1 MHHRRYRD
9 RHDIWGKPLT
19 RTFLCHLL
27 TRRRWGY
34 RHMNQLINNRVETS
48 ISMDIIQLIDFA
60 IAERLTR
67 RSTSWATHYQ
77 SGDRPCNDGPCPGR
91 IAHRIRGILTLTMF
105 SECYCVEQIVGYRL
119 KSDRVA

>member
-1 MHHRRYRD
+1 
-9 RHDIWGKPLT
+9 
-19 RTFLCHLL
+19 
-27 TRRRWGY
+27 
-34 RHMNQLINNRVETS
+34 MNQLINNRVETS